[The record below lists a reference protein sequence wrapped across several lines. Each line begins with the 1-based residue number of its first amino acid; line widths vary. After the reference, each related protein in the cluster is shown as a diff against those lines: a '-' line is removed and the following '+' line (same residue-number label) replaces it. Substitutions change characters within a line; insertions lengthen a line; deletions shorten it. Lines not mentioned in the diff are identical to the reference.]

1 MRRSTWARTVAE
13 TASRHNLLVL
23 RGVAWT
29 TVYRVVEALASFAA
43 MLVLVRVI
51 APEEYG
57 RAGAV
62 VGVVTL
68 LNAFSCSLFMAAA
81 LQLPDDIEPDWTLHW
96 SAGFYIQ
103 LAVSAACQ
111 LVAGV
116 CWLYPGYR
124 QIAPLIHL
132 AGIGVLLDWPNWLG
146 GVMLRRA
153 MNFRRLEILNGVG
166 TFVSL
171 GVTLALAV
179 AGGGAYA
186 IVLGG
191 NVARALPFGAD
202 LLIVRRW
209 RPAPGWWRW
218 PDWKTYRPALRFGFQ
233 QSGSALL
240 HGARGALEA
249 AVLPGLVGY
258 GAIGLFNRAQAL
270 FATTVGRVVSI
281 LVETVYP
288 LMPRYAANLKAYPRQ
303 ATLFVQVVC
312 LCAVPGAVYVGLEGA
327 SLSRLLYGERWIAA
341 DPLIL
346 PCALIGLGQ
355 VLLLTASGVVLA
367 ANRLKTC
374 FLLDLTAGALSAAV
388 IGVAWRAGGLHAYA
402 WAAAGGHLLA
412 AAAALGAAAPLLA
425 TRWARTSLL
434 PPVVSSAVGVIL
446 VVALEP
452 LWAPYPP
459 LARLAASGTVFGL
472 GFTLVVRGF
481 FPASLTAVLSRV
493 PGGQRVCGCLRLPP
507 LVARHAAP

>member
-1 MRRSTWARTVAE
+1 VAE
-13 TASRHNLLVL
+13 TASRHQLLVL

-29 TVYRVVEALASFAA
+29 TVYRVVEVLASFAA

-51 APEEYG
+51 APEDYG
-57 RAGAV
+57 RAGVV

-68 LNAFSCSLFMAAA
+68 LNAFSCSLFMGAA
-81 LQLPDDIEPDWTLHW
+81 LQLPDDVEPDWTLHW

-103 LAVSAACQ
+103 VAVSVACQ
-111 LVAGV
+111 LLAGV
-116 CWLYPGYR
+116 CWMYPAYR

-132 AGIGVLLDWPNWLG
+132 AGIGILLDWPNWLG

-153 MNFRRLEILNGVG
+153 MNFRRLEILNGVA

-171 GVTLALAV
+171 GVTLALGV

-218 PDWKTYRPALRFGFQ
+218 PDWKAYRPALRFGFQ

-270 FATTVGRVVSI
+270 FATTVGRVGSI

-288 LMPRYAANLKAYPRQ
+288 LMPRYAANLEAYPRQ
-303 ATLFVQVVC
+303 ATLFLQVVC
-312 LCAVPGAVYVGLEGA
+312 LVAVPGAVYVGLEGA
-327 SLSRLLYGERWIAA
+327 ALSRLLYGQRWTAA

-346 PCALIGLGQ
+346 PCALMGLGQ
-355 VLLLTASGVVLA
+355 VLLLTASGILLA

-374 FLLDLTAGALSAAV
+374 FMLDLTAAVLSASM
-388 IGVAWRAGGLHAYA
+388 IGVAWTAGGLHAYA
-402 WAAAGGHLLA
+402 WAAAAGHLLA
-412 AAAALGAAAPLLA
+412 AAAALGLAAPLLA
-425 TRWARTSLL
+425 SGWARTSLL
-434 PPVVSSAVGVIL
+434 PPIASSAVGVIL
-446 VVALEP
+446 IVALEP

-459 LARLAASGTVFGL
+459 LARLAASGTLFVLGASLTLRGL
-472 GFTLVVRGF
+472 
-481 FPASLTAVLSRV
+481 FPASLSAVLSRV
-493 PGGQRVCGCLRLPP
+493 PGGRRVCGCLRLTP
-507 LVARHAAP
+507 LAARHATP

>member
-1 MRRSTWARTVAE
+1 VPTVAE
-13 TASRHNLLVL
+13 TTSGHHLIVL
-23 RGVAWT
+23 RGVAWS
-29 TVYRVVEALASFAA
+29 TVRRVVEVFVSFAA

-51 APEEYG
+51 PPEEYG

-68 LNAFSCSLFMAAA
+68 LNAFSCSQFMAVA
-81 LQLPDDIEPDWTLHW
+81 LQLPDGAEPDWSLHW

-103 LAVSAACQ
+103 LSVSAACQ

-116 CWLYPGYR
+116 CWLYPAYR

-132 AGIGVLLDWPNWLG
+132 AGIGILLDWPNWLG
-146 GVMLRRA
+146 GLMLRRA
-153 MNFRRLEILNGVG
+153 MDFQRLEILNGVT

-171 GVTLALAV
+171 GVTLALGV
-179 AGGGAYA
+179 SGGGAYA

-218 PDWKTYRPALRFGFQ
+218 PDWKAYRPALRFGFQ

-270 FATTVGRVVSI
+270 FATTVGRVGSI

-288 LMPRYAANLKAYPRQ
+288 LMPRYAANLEAYPRQ
-303 ATLFVQVVC
+303 ATLFLQVVC

-327 SLSRLLYGERWIAA
+327 ALSRLLYGLRWTAA
-341 DPLIL
+341 DPLIP

-355 VLLLTASGVVLA
+355 VLLLTASGILLA
-367 ANRLKTC
+367 ANRLKTS
-374 FLLDLTAGALSAAV
+374 FLLDLTAAVLSALV
-388 IGVAWRAGGLHAYA
+388 IGVAWTAGGLHAYA
-402 WAAAGGHLLA
+402 WAAAAGHLLA
-412 AAAALGAAAPLLA
+412 AAAALGLASPLLA
-425 TRWARTSLL
+425 TGWARTSLL
-434 PPVVSSAVGVIL
+434 PPAVISAVGVIL
-446 VVALEP
+446 IMAIEP

-459 LARLAASGTVFGL
+459 LARLAASSALFAL
-472 GFTLVVRGF
+472 GAVLTLRGI
-481 FPASLTAVLSRV
+481 FPALLTAVLSRV
-493 PGGQRVCGCLRLPP
+493 PGGQRVSGFLRLSP
-507 LVARHAAP
+507 LATGHASP